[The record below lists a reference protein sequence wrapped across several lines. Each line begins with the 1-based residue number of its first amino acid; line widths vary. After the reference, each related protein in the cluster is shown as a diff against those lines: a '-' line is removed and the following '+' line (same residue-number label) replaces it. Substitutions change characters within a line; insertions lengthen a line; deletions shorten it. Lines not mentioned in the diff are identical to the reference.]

1 MEEIIKEFIEWA
13 TNCGE
18 DTFYIFENSEEAI
31 AHFIKQRED

>member
-18 DTFYIFENSEEAI
+18 DAFYIFENSEEAI
-31 AHFIKQRED
+31 DRFIKQRED